1 MVNVMVILCVFT
13 CEAKG
18 QLVITIFSKISAPL
32 INESL
37 NVKHIGFCM
46 IFDARKKICLYAA
59 FRSYLFLKSVFI
71 FIEIQWSLNLSTTI
85 CFYEF
90 KKDTVNT

>member
-1 MVNVMVILCVFT
+1 MRFIYIVMANVMVILCVFT

-18 QLVITIFSKISAPL
+18 QLVITIFSEISAPL

-46 IFDARKKICLYAA
+46 IFDARGKKIAVAMLH
-59 FRSYLFLKSVFI
+59 SLLLKSVFI
-71 FIEIQWSLNLSTTI
+71 FIEI
-85 CFYEF
+85 
-90 KKDTVNT
+90 

>member
-1 MVNVMVILCVFT
+1 MRFIYIVMANVMVILCVFT

-18 QLVITIFSKISAPL
+18 QLVITIFSEISAPL

-46 IFDARKKICLYAA
+46 IFDARKKIAIAMLH
-59 FRSYLFLKSVFI
+59 SLLLKSVFI
-71 FIEIQWSLNLSTTI
+71 FIEI
-85 CFYEF
+85 
-90 KKDTVNT
+90 

>member
-1 MVNVMVILCVFT
+1 MANVMVILCVFT

-18 QLVITIFSKISAPL
+18 QLVITIFSEISAPL

-46 IFDARKKICLYAA
+46 IFDAGKKNCHSKAAFFTFKICVYLY
-59 FRSYLFLKSVFI
+59 
-71 FIEIQWSLNLSTTI
+71 
-85 CFYEF
+85 
-90 KKDTVNT
+90 